1 MIGPLIDA
9 EDMAA
14 FRADAESLHVDT
26 FTAYEPAG
34 YGPLDPLTGE
44 KPRLFSTR
52 ATGVKG
58 KVKGLGGVAGSDQ
71 EARFVTI
78 GGVRY
83 QVMPAGLHLSV
94 SALVPSPGWEYE
106 CTAVGASSDPSLLG
120 RRYRAIEVP
129 AKTWATAR
137 RLDVIEV

>member
-1 MIGPLIDA
+1 VTIIVSPA
-9 EDMAA
+9 DMAQV
-14 FRADAESLHVDT
+14 RADAESLHTDT

-44 KPRLFSTR
+44 KPRLFTTR
-52 ATGVKG
+52 ATGVGG
-58 KVKGLGGVAGSDQ
+58 KVKGLGGLAGSDQ

-83 QVMPAGLHLSV
+83 QVMPAGLHLSL

-106 CTAVGASSDPSLLG
+106 VTAVGDLSDPSLLG
-120 RRYRAIEVP
+120 RRYRVIEVP